1 MVDGD
6 ATVVCSKPCRGLNA
20 GSFAGYDFVCNPATG
35 YYKVIRLGLGG
46 AGTDVP
52 RTAVLQNDIAR
63 RLAAKHME
71 EEEEDVFTA
80 GRLGFGYHEEANRH
94 AMVRIT
100 YTERNM
106 ETRAYGLECK
116 FRYVVD
122 MYWEEIAPP
131 PRPVADTPPAH
142 LNGKLYW
149 MVDTRLGQTPRQEIV
164 VLDLSTRKFEVVHGP
179 PCVSNNSSILELQE
193 AVCVA
198 NCIHSTNAIE
208 IWADEATG
216 SWSLKYRIEL
226 GRFSPE
232 YSTYQTT
239 PLAVDPVD
247 GKILLTT
254 GRALGYYNPRT
265 N

>member
-1 MVDGD
+1 
-6 ATVVCSKPCRGLNA
+6 
-20 GSFAGYDFVCNPATG
+20 
-35 YYKVIRLGLGG
+35 
-46 AGTDVP
+46 
-52 RTAVLQNDIAR
+52 
-63 RLAAKHME
+63 
-71 EEEEDVFTA
+71 
-80 GRLGFGYHEEANRH
+80 
-94 AMVRIT
+94 
-100 YTERNM
+100 
-106 ETRAYGLECK
+106 
-116 FRYVVD
+116 
-122 MYWEEIAPP
+122 
-131 PRPVADTPPAH
+131 
-142 LNGKLYW
+142 
-149 MVDTRLGQTPRQEIV
+149 
-164 VLDLSTRKFEVVHGP
+164 
-179 PCVSNNSSILELQE
+179 VSNNSSILELQE